1 MTTTDERPSTLM
13 LVAAIVCCAALKP
26 AIARAQTPV
35 RSISLSPPPA
45 HGEPVGVWSGGA
57 LLTIDGHSTGAPVLR
72 IYDSSGLEAERI
84 GLQIPGG
91 EGILLMSHEF
101 TRSATGYVAFAGT
114 AYGDGDRAG
123 GFLAIVSPDRTSQRV
138 VRTEPNVSFA
148 ITFASDGTIWT
159 AGLLKD
165 DSGRDVGDA
174 ASYYMIHRFDIQ
186 GRPLGGAV
194 SRSTF
199 PGPETPVGGSF
210 FVTSKDR
217 VGWVSPMAHR
227 YMEFSLDGT
236 LLASYPFAFSL
247 EDVSG
252 AALCDDDTLWMSV
265 KLKPDPKS
273 SVTGQQNTLAT
284 FDRATG
290 TWHKGPTQPYFY
302 LYGCSGNTLITT
314 TTWSNLNWLA
324 EK

>member
-1 MTTTDERPSTLM
+1 MPKADEHSTTLM
-13 LVAAIVCCAALKP
+13 LVAAIVCCAALSP

-35 RSISLSPPPA
+35 RSVSLSPPPA
-45 HGEPVGVWSGGA
+45 AGEPIGAWGGGA
-57 LLTIDGHSTGAPVLR
+57 FLTIEGHSTGAPLLR
-72 IYDSSGLEAERI
+72 IYDPSGMEAERI

-101 TRSATGYVAFAGT
+101 TRSATGYLAFAGT

-138 VRTEPNVSFA
+138 VRTEPYVPFA
-148 ITFASDGTIWT
+148 VTFAPDGTIWT
-159 AGLLKD
+159 AGPLKD

-174 ASYYMIHRFDIQ
+174 ASYSMIHRFDIQ
-186 GRPLGGAV
+186 GRPLRGAV
-194 SRSTF
+194 PRSTF

-217 VGWVSPMAHR
+217 VGWVSPLAHR

-252 AALCDDDTLWMSV
+252 AALCDDGTLWMSV
-265 KLKPDPKS
+265 KVKPDPKS
-273 SVTGQQNTLAT
+273 SVTGPRNALAS

-290 TWHKGPTQPYFY
+290 AWHEGPTQPPFY
-302 LYGCSGNTLITT
+302 LYGRSGNTLITIT
-314 TTWSNLNWLA
+314 NGNNLNWLA
-324 EK
+324 AR